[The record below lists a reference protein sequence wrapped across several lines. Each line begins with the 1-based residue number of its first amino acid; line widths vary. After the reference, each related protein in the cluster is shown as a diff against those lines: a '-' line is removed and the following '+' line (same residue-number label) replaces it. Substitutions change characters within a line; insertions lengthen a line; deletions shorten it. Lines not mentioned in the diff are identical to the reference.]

1 MTKKKTSVVLDDET
15 LETLDEMADETE
27 RSRSGMLRHLLR
39 EERRKRETAKKVK
52 ETQDDSKD

>member
-15 LETLDEMADETE
+15 LETLDEMAGETE

-39 EERRKRETAKKVK
+39 EERRKREAAKKVK